1 MRRMCCRRLDKLL
14 YMRLHTGQGR
24 GSSECSLRRS
34 AATHT
39 QLALTGSSPQH
50 CTLPQHSTTP
60 FHTTYNIRMI
70 PPTTGQQQPANN
82 PIFFSAT
89 QFFCCLHSTVQKE
102 YPPQEYHLQGC
113 NESNMFGRQNNG
125 NAVRKNIQF
134 ENNGKHESVNNEY

>member
-82 PIFFSAT
+82 PIFLALPN
-89 QFFCCLHSTVQKE
+89 FFAACTVQYKKST
-102 YPPQEYHLQGC
+102 P
-113 NESNMFGRQNNG
+113 
-125 NAVRKNIQF
+125 RKSITCKDAMSQICLAD
-134 ENNGKHESVNNEY
+134 KTMVMQ